1 MNNRGCLRTLS
12 LGLLLLAAFA
22 LGLSWRGQ
30 STEANAAPPAP
41 NLAIDST
48 DYLNETERIF
58 AGIYETVAPSV
69 VSISISASTRG
80 QGFVQTASG
89 SGFVIDLE
97 GHIVTNFHVVEG
109 AERIEIGMFDGT
121 ITEARLVAPDADS
134 DLAVLK
140 IDVPQDRLRPI
151 RFANSDALR
160 VGQAALALGNPFNND
175 WTLTS
180 GIISALNRSIV
191 GLNRFSIGGVI
202 QTDTAINPGNSGGP
216 LVNLQGELIGV
227 NSQIESEVR
236 ANSGVGFAVPSNLV
250 AKVARS
256 LIQEGRMRYS
266 YLGISS
272 RPIDLDLMRSFN
284 LPDNL
289 RGVAVLQADSN
300 FPAGQA
306 GVQSISNNSVD
317 VITAIDGRPVRDF
330 DEMIGWLAINTTPGQ
345 TITLTIYRS
354 GQVLN
359 LPVTL
364 TERPNSIN

>member
-1 MNNRGCLRTLS
+1 MHNRGCLRTLS
-12 LGLLLLAAFA
+12 MALLLVSAFA

-30 STEANAAPPAP
+30 STEANSAPPAL
-41 NLAIDST
+41 NLAIDTT
-48 DYLNETERIF
+48 DYLSETERVF
-58 AGIYETVAPSV
+58 ANIYETVAPSV
-69 VSISISASTRG
+69 VSISVSARTQG
-80 QGFVQTASG
+80 QDFVQTASG
-89 SGFVIDLE
+89 SGFMIDLD

-109 AERIEIGMFDGT
+109 AQRIAITMFDGT
-121 ITEARLVAPDADS
+121 ITEARLVAPDPDS

-140 IDVPQDRLRPI
+140 VDVPQERLRPI
-151 RFANSDALR
+151 RFANSDNLR
-160 VGQAALALGNPFNND
+160 VGQAVLALGNPFNND

-202 QTDTAINPGNSGGP
+202 QTDAAINPGNSGGP
-216 LVNLQGELIGV
+216 LVNLQGELVGV
-227 NSQIESEVR
+227 NSQIESQVR

-250 AKVARS
+250 AKVART

-272 RPIDLDLMRSFN
+272 RPIDLDLIRSFN
-284 LPDNL
+284 LPNNI
-289 RGVAVLQADSN
+289 RGVAVLQADFN

-317 VITAIDGRPVRDF
+317 IITAIDGRPIRNF

-345 TITLTIYRS
+345 TINLTIYRA
-354 GQVLN
+354 GQVVN

-364 TERPNSIN
+364 TERPGRIN